1 MIISTSQS
9 EKYLARFTDGT
20 HEALS
25 DTALE
30 YGGAFAGF
38 KPVDLLE
45 AALAN
50 CITMV
55 VRIAADKRNIPLA
68 GISVRVGLNR
78 ENKDESVFEY
88 AIDLQGE
95 LTGEQR
101 AALLRAA
108 SGCPVKKILSGAVS
122 FKDVG

>member
-1 MIISTSQS
+1 MITSTSLA

-20 HEALS
+20 HEALA
-25 DTALE
+25 DTAQE

-50 CITMV
+50 CVTMV

-68 GISVRVGLNR
+68 GVTVQVKLNR

-88 AIDLQGE
+88 SIVLQGE
-95 LTGEQR
+95 LTDEQR
-101 AALLRAA
+101 ATLLRAA

>member
-1 MIISTSQS
+1 MITSTSQPD
-9 EKYLARFTDGT
+9 KYLARFTDGT
-20 HEALS
+20 HEAFA
-25 DTALE
+25 DTTPE

-55 VRIAADKRNIPLA
+55 VRIAADKRGIPLA
-68 GISVRVGLNR
+68 GVIVTAHLNR
-78 ENKDESVFEY
+78 DNKDESVFEY
-88 AIDLQGE
+88 TIDLQGE
-95 LTGEQR
+95 LTDDQR
-101 AALLRAA
+101 AGLLRAA